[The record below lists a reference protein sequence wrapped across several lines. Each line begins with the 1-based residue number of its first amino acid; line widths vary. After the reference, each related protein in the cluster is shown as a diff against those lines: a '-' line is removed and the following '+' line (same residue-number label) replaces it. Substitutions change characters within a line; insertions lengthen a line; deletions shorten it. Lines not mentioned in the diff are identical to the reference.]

1 MRNLYRSILAFL
13 TFICTSC
20 YNDVV
25 EVERFDGDVE
35 LKLHGS
41 IDQEYST
48 RVDDSGFANGDAM
61 GVYIVD
67 YNDGVAGQITD
78 SGLRASNVIYTYDAA
93 SNTWSTNSCVYWRDT
108 TTPVDIYGYYPAVM
122 AITSPDKYTFEVS
135 DRQNGTSDGSVMS
148 NYEASDFLWGKVEMV
163 APTETTI
170 IVNLGHRMAGVK
182 VQLVR
187 GTGITESEWKD
198 MEKQVQVDNT
208 MRHSYIDLSD
218 GVPVAYGDVDRSIDM
233 LVQADDTFRAVV
245 VPQTVAAGKTLISAT
260 IDGYTYTHSLTQDMV
275 YAMGKLHNFTLTV
288 NRKEVSGDF
297 ECNLSYGGVGVWE
310 NDTISH
316 NYEVNTYVVVEV
328 AEPGGLQQRIE
339 ELGIDPAKIE
349 NLKLV
354 GNINEEDFNYIRS
367 VMSYTL
373 CRINLKEVNLTQVY
387 VDNHYHYET
396 GKSLDEYVDDYL
408 PYQAF
413 RGMVSLRHIIL
424 PDSLKEIGEE
434 AFYSVQL
441 NYPLILPEGL
451 THIHDSAFMKAALDL
466 EMPYSLLYIGD
477 YAFREMSSNTMGCS
491 TLRLSDN
498 VKYIGKRAFYNARS
512 FKGSFYLSANL
523 EYLGVEAFCNCG
535 SELTGDIVIPLGMTE
550 IPVRAFYD
558 MGFHN
563 GTNLYLHDNI
573 EVIGKGAFAGIK
585 IKNPLVLPANLTIL
599 SDGAFSRCSLN
610 LNNLVLPEGLILIGS
625 NAFSSNTIT
634 GTVEVPDGISL
645 VEGGWE
651 DTDIQK
657 LIIGDNA
664 LYVDESSFCNCPR
677 LEYVHLGKNI
687 EFIGGGA
694 FADCGSLSTIVCM
707 AETPPTIGTFSSI
720 YTDAFDGIYFDKCI
734 LQVPEKAIESYRK
747 ADYWKQFKNITVYK
761 ELAFNIPQIVTSDK
775 GCVREGIIRA
785 EGEWEVVESP
795 SWVTVSPNSGSG
807 KAQVWVSVDS
817 QSAGSSTREG
827 NIVFALKNS
836 DYTTYTTVRQVG
848 GDYAEDQTV
857 VLQEASAGAAR
868 AIPLFIVGD
877 GYDADDVASGKYLEE
892 ITQQMEYF
900 FSIEPLKS
908 YRDYFTVSTAY
919 AVSPESG
926 IDGLTKFDIDSDL
939 GLKGNDDKV
948 LDYARKYGVGINGN
962 EANSTIIVLE
972 NTNLVA
978 NTTSL
983 RDNDLAISY
992 IGKSLDVYPFDQR
1005 GNVLHECAGIAFG
1018 KLGPEG
1024 QTHQTF
1030 ISACGCAYCN
1040 LNEQYNRA
1048 KLHGWWQNVSKSNKY
1063 NDLPWYHLIFHE
1075 KYSSHVDVY
1084 EGACGHARGA
1094 YRSENQSV
1102 MGDAHVSYFN
1112 TISREALVRRI
1123 MKCAGEEF
1131 SFEDFVA
1138 KDIIELPEEL
1148 LENN

>member
-1 MRNLYRSILAFL
+1 M
-13 TFICTSC
+13 
-20 YNDVV
+20 
-25 EVERFDGDVE
+25 
-35 LKLHGS
+35 
-41 IDQEYST
+41 
-48 RVDDSGFANGDAM
+48 
-61 GVYIVD
+61 
-67 YNDGVAGQITD
+67 
-78 SGLRASNVIYTYDAA
+78 
-93 SNTWSTNSCVYWRDT
+93 
-108 TTPVDIYGYYPAVM
+108 
-122 AITSPDKYTFEVS
+122 
-135 DRQNGTSDGSVMS
+135 
-148 NYEASDFLWGKVEMV
+148 
-163 APTETTI
+163 
-170 IVNLGHRMAGVK
+170 
-182 VQLVR
+182 
-187 GTGITESEWKD
+187 
-198 MEKQVQVDNT
+198 
-208 MRHSYIDLSD
+208 
-218 GVPVAYGDVDRSIDM
+218 
-233 LVQADDTFRAVV
+233 V

-297 ECNLSYGGVGVWE
+297 ECNLSYGGIVAWE
-310 NDTISH
+310 NDTTSH
-316 NYEVNTYVVVEV
+316 NYEVNTYVVIEV

-354 GNINEEDFNYIRS
+354 GNINEDDFNYIQS
-367 VMSYTL
+367 AMKYTL
-373 CRINLKEVNLTQVY
+373 RRINLKEVNLVQVFVEY
-387 VDNHYHYET
+387 HLHYET
-396 GKSLDEYVDDYL
+396 GEYPHEYVDDYL
-408 PYQAF
+408 PQRAF

-424 PDSLKEIGEE
+424 PDGLKEIGEY
-434 AFYSVQL
+434 AFESVQL

-451 THIHDSAFMKAALDL
+451 TYIHQYAFNNAVLDL
-466 EMPYSLLYIGD
+466 EMPYSLMYIGD
-477 YAFREMSSNTMGCS
+477 YAFQNMSSSTMGYS
-491 TLRLSDN
+491 TLRLTDD
-498 VKYIGKRAFYNARS
+498 VKYIGKRAFCNARC

-523 EYLGVEAFCNCG
+523 EYLGIDAFYYCG
-535 SELTGDIVIPLGMTE
+535 SGLTGDIVIPLGMTK
-550 IPVRAFYD
+550 IPTTAFTN
-558 MGFHN
+558 MGFDN

-573 EVIGKGAFAGIK
+573 EVIGKGAFAGTK

-599 SDGAFSRCSLN
+599 SDGAFARCSMN
-610 LNNLVLPEGLILIGS
+610 LNNLVLPEGLTQIGW
-625 NAFSSNTIT
+625 NAFGSNTIT
-634 GTVEVPDGISL
+634 GTVEVPDGISM

-651 DTDIQK
+651 NTDIQK

-664 LYVDESSFCNCPR
+664 LYVDEGSFRDCQR

-694 FADCGSLSTIVCM
+694 FANCGSLSTIVCM
-707 AETPPTIGTFSSI
+707 AETPPAISQS
-720 YTDAFDGIYFDKCI
+720 AFNGIYFDKCI
-734 LQVPEKAIESYRK
+734 LQVPEKAIKSYRN

-785 EGEWEVVESP
+785 EGEWEVIESP

-827 NIVFALKNS
+827 DIVFALKNS

-939 GLKGNDDKV
+939 GLQGNDDKV
-948 LDYARKYGVGINGN
+948 LDYARKYGVGIKGN

-972 NTNLVA
+972 NTNIVA

-1005 GNVLHECAGIAFG
+1005 GYVLYECAGIAFG

-1030 ISACGCAYCN
+1030 ISACVCAYCN
-1040 LNEQYNRA
+1040 MNEQYNRA

-1075 KYSSHVDVY
+1075 KYSSLVDVY
-1084 EGACGHARGA
+1084 EGACGHVRGA

>member
-1 MRNLYRSILAFL
+1 
-13 TFICTSC
+13 
-20 YNDVV
+20 
-25 EVERFDGDVE
+25 
-35 LKLHGS
+35 
-41 IDQEYST
+41 
-48 RVDDSGFANGDAM
+48 M
-61 GVYIVD
+61 GY
-67 YNDGVAGQITD
+67 
-78 SGLRASNVIYTYDAA
+78 
-93 SNTWSTNSCVYWRDT
+93 
-108 TTPVDIYGYYPAVM
+108 
-122 AITSPDKYTFEVS
+122 
-135 DRQNGTSDGSVMS
+135 
-148 NYEASDFLWGKVEMV
+148 
-163 APTETTI
+163 
-170 IVNLGHRMAGVK
+170 
-182 VQLVR
+182 
-187 GTGITESEWKD
+187 
-198 MEKQVQVDNT
+198 
-208 MRHSYIDLSD
+208 
-218 GVPVAYGDVDRSIDM
+218 
-233 LVQADDTFRAVV
+233 
-245 VPQTVAAGKTLISAT
+245 
-260 IDGYTYTHSLTQDMV
+260 
-275 YAMGKLHNFTLTV
+275 
-288 NRKEVSGDF
+288 
-297 ECNLSYGGVGVWE
+297 
-310 NDTISH
+310 
-316 NYEVNTYVVVEV
+316 
-328 AEPGGLQQRIE
+328 
-339 ELGIDPAKIE
+339 
-349 NLKLV
+349 
-354 GNINEEDFNYIRS
+354 
-367 VMSYTL
+367 
-373 CRINLKEVNLTQVY
+373 
-387 VDNHYHYET
+387 
-396 GKSLDEYVDDYL
+396 
-408 PYQAF
+408 
-413 RGMVSLRHIIL
+413 
-424 PDSLKEIGEE
+424 
-434 AFYSVQL
+434 
-441 NYPLILPEGL
+441 
-451 THIHDSAFMKAALDL
+451 
-466 EMPYSLLYIGD
+466 
-477 YAFREMSSNTMGCS
+477 S
-491 TLRLSDN
+491 TLRLTDD
-498 VKYIGKRAFYNARS
+498 VKYIGKEAFYNARC

-523 EYLGVEAFCNCG
+523 EYLGIHAFCYCG
-535 SELTGDIVIPLGMTE
+535 SGLTGDIVIPLGMTK
-550 IPVRAFYD
+550 IPTNAFTD
-558 MGFHN
+558 MGFDN

-599 SDGAFSRCSLN
+599 SDGAFARCSMN
-610 LNNLVLPEGLILIGS
+610 LNNLVLPEGLTQIGW
-625 NAFSSNTIT
+625 NAFGSNTIT
-634 GTVEVPDGISL
+634 GTVEVPDGISM

-651 DTDIQK
+651 NTDIQK

-664 LYVDESSFCNCPR
+664 LYVDEGSFRNCQR

-694 FADCGSLSTIVCM
+694 FANCGSLSTIVCM
-707 AETPPTIGTFSSI
+707 AETPPAISQS
-720 YTDAFDGIYFDKCI
+720 AFDGIYFDKCI
-734 LQVPEKAIESYRK
+734 LQVPEKAIKSYRN

-785 EGEWEVVESP
+785 EGEWEVIESP

-827 NIVFALKNS
+827 DIVFALKNS

-948 LDYARKYGVGINGN
+948 LDYARKYGVGIKGN

-972 NTNLVA
+972 NTNIVA

-1005 GNVLHECAGIAFG
+1005 GYVLYECAGIAFG

-1024 QTHQTF
+1024 QSHQTF

-1075 KYSSHVDVY
+1075 KYSSLVDVY
-1084 EGACGHARGA
+1084 EGACGHVRGA

-1102 MGDAHVSYFN
+1102 MGDAHVGYFN

>member
-78 SGLRASNVIYTYDAA
+78 SGLRASNAIYTYDAA
-93 SNTWSTNSCVYWRDT
+93 SNTWSTNSSVYWRDT
-108 TTPVDIYGYYPAVM
+108 TTPVDIYGYYPAVTG
-122 AITSPDKYTFEVS
+122 ITSPDKYTFEVS
-135 DRQNGTSDGSVMS
+135 DRQNGTSNGSVMS

-182 VQLVR
+182 VQLVK
-187 GTGITESEWKD
+187 GTGITESEWKG

-233 LVQADDTFRAVV
+233 LAQADDTFRAVV

-297 ECNLSYGGVGVWE
+297 ECNLSYGGIAAWE
-310 NDTISH
+310 NDTTSH
-316 NYEVNTYVVVEV
+316 NYEVNTYVVIEV

-354 GNINEEDFNYIRS
+354 GNINEEDFNYIQS
-367 VMSYTL
+367 VMKYTL
-373 CRINLKEVNLTQVY
+373 CRINLKEVNLAQVY

-396 GKSLDEYVDDYL
+396 GKSQDEYVDDYL
-408 PYQAF
+408 PYRAF

-424 PDSLKEIGEE
+424 PDSLKEIGEY
-434 AFYSVQL
+434 AFESVQL
-441 NYPLILPEGL
+441 SYPLILPEGL
-451 THIHDSAFMKAALDL
+451 THIHQSAFNKAVLDL
-466 EMPYSLLYIGD
+466 EMPYSIVYIGN
-477 YAFREMSSNTMGCS
+477 YAFQNMSSSTMGYS
-491 TLRLSDN
+491 TLRLTDD
-498 VKYIGKRAFYNARS
+498 VKYIGTRAFCDVRC

-535 SELTGDIVIPLGMTE
+535 SGLTGDIVIPLGMTK
-550 IPVRAFYD
+550 IPTNAFTN
-558 MGFHN
+558 MGFDN

-573 EVIGKGAFAGIK
+573 EVIGKSAFAGIK

-599 SDGAFSRCSLN
+599 SDGAFDRCSMN
-610 LNNLVLPEGLILIGS
+610 LNNLVLPEGLRQIG
-625 NAFSSNTIT
+625 NCAFGSNTIT
-634 GTVEVPDGISL
+634 GTVEVPDGISM

-651 DTDIQK
+651 NTDIQK
-657 LIIGDNA
+657 LVIGDNA
-664 LYVDESSFCNCPR
+664 LYVDESSFCNCQR
-677 LEYVHLGKNI
+677 LEYLHLGKNI

-694 FADCGSLSTIVCM
+694 FANCGSLSTIVCM
-707 AETPPTIGTFSSI
+707 AETPPTIGTFSST
-720 YTDAFDGIYFDKCI
+720 YTDAFNGIYFDKCI
-734 LQVPEKAIESYRK
+734 LQVPEKAIKSYRN

-785 EGEWEVVESP
+785 EGEWEVIESP

-827 NIVFALKNS
+827 DIVFALKNS

-948 LDYARKYGVGINGN
+948 LDYARKYGVGIKGN

-1005 GNVLHECAGIAFG
+1005 GYVLYECAGIAFG

-1040 LNEQYNRA
+1040 MSEQYNRA

-1075 KYSSHVDVY
+1075 KYSSLVDVY
-1084 EGACGHARGA
+1084 EGACGHVRGA

>member
-61 GVYIVD
+61 GVYIID

-122 AITSPDKYTFEVS
+122 CITSPDKYTFEVS
-135 DRQNGTSDGSVMS
+135 DRQNGTSNGSVMS

-170 IVNLGHRMAGVK
+170 MVNLGHRMAGVK

-187 GTGITESEWKD
+187 GAGITESEWKD

-233 LVQADDTFRAVV
+233 LAQADDTFRAVV

-260 IDGYTYTHSLTQDMV
+260 IDGYTYTHSLTQDMI

-310 NDTISH
+310 NDTTSH

-339 ELGIDPAKIE
+339 ELGIDPTKIE

-354 GNINEEDFNYIRS
+354 GNINEEDFDYIRS

-396 GKSLDEYVDDYL
+396 GMSPDEYVDDYL

-466 EMPYSLLYIGD
+466 EMPYSLVYIGD
-477 YAFREMSSNTMGCS
+477 YAFQYMSSNTMGCS
-491 TLRLSDN
+491 TLRLTDD
-498 VKYIGKRAFYNARS
+498 VKYIGKTAFCDARC
-512 FKGSFYLSANL
+512 FKGSFYLPANL
-523 EYLGVEAFCNCG
+523 EYLGPYAFCNCG

-550 IPVRAFYD
+550 IPIRAFMG

-573 EVIGKGAFAGIK
+573 EVINTGAFASVK
-585 IKNPLVLPANLTIL
+585 INNPLVLPANLTAI
-599 SDGAFSRCSLN
+599 GEEAFYSCGLTI
-610 LNNLVLPEGLILIGS
+610 NNLVLPEGLRLLGH
-625 NAFSSNTIT
+625 NAFGGNTIT
-634 GTVEVPDGISL
+634 GTIEEPDGISM
-645 VEGGWE
+645 VAGAWNG
-651 DTDIQK
+651 TDIQK
-657 LIIGDNA
+657 LVIGDNA
-664 LYVDESSFCNCPR
+664 LYIDEASFSNCPR

-687 EFIGGGA
+687 EYIGRAA
-694 FADCGSLSTIVCM
+694 FANCRSLSIFVCM
-707 AETPPTIGTFSSI
+707 AETPPVI
-720 YTDAFDGIYFDKCI
+720 YEDAFGGIYLDKCI

-1075 KYSSHVDVY
+1075 KYSSLVDVY
-1084 EGACGHARGA
+1084 EGACRHVRGA

>member
-1 MRNLYRSILAFL
+1 MYIGNYAF
-13 TFICTSC
+13 
-20 YNDVV
+20 
-25 EVERFDGDVE
+25 
-35 LKLHGS
+35 
-41 IDQEYST
+41 
-48 RVDDSGFANGDAM
+48 
-61 GVYIVD
+61 
-67 YNDGVAGQITD
+67 
-78 SGLRASNVIYTYDAA
+78 
-93 SNTWSTNSCVYWRDT
+93 
-108 TTPVDIYGYYPAVM
+108 
-122 AITSPDKYTFEVS
+122 
-135 DRQNGTSDGSVMS
+135 
-148 NYEASDFLWGKVEMV
+148 
-163 APTETTI
+163 
-170 IVNLGHRMAGVK
+170 
-182 VQLVR
+182 
-187 GTGITESEWKD
+187 
-198 MEKQVQVDNT
+198 
-208 MRHSYIDLSD
+208 
-218 GVPVAYGDVDRSIDM
+218 
-233 LVQADDTFRAVV
+233 
-245 VPQTVAAGKTLISAT
+245 
-260 IDGYTYTHSLTQDMV
+260 QDM
-275 YAMGKLHNFTLTV
+275 
-288 NRKEVSGDF
+288 
-297 ECNLSYGGVGVWE
+297 
-310 NDTISH
+310 
-316 NYEVNTYVVVEV
+316 
-328 AEPGGLQQRIE
+328 
-339 ELGIDPAKIE
+339 
-349 NLKLV
+349 
-354 GNINEEDFNYIRS
+354 
-367 VMSYTL
+367 
-373 CRINLKEVNLTQVY
+373 
-387 VDNHYHYET
+387 
-396 GKSLDEYVDDYL
+396 
-408 PYQAF
+408 
-413 RGMVSLRHIIL
+413 
-424 PDSLKEIGEE
+424 
-434 AFYSVQL
+434 
-441 NYPLILPEGL
+441 
-451 THIHDSAFMKAALDL
+451 
-466 EMPYSLLYIGD
+466 
-477 YAFREMSSNTMGCS
+477 SSSTMGYS
-491 TLRLSDN
+491 TLRLTDD
-498 VKYIGKRAFYNARS
+498 VKYIGKEAFYNARC

-523 EYLGVEAFCNCG
+523 EYLGIHAFCYCG
-535 SELTGDIVIPLGMTE
+535 SGLTGDIVIPLGMTK
-550 IPVRAFYD
+550 IPTNAFTD
-558 MGFHN
+558 MGFDN

-599 SDGAFSRCSLN
+599 SDGAFARCSMN
-610 LNNLVLPEGLILIGS
+610 LNNLVLPEGLTQIGW
-625 NAFSSNTIT
+625 NAFGSNTIT
-634 GTVEVPDGISL
+634 GTVEVPDGISM

-651 DTDIQK
+651 NTDIQK

-664 LYVDESSFCNCPR
+664 LYVDEGSFRNCQR

-694 FADCGSLSTIVCM
+694 FANCGSLSTIVCM
-707 AETPPTIGTFSSI
+707 AETPPAISQS
-720 YTDAFDGIYFDKCI
+720 AFDGIYFDKCI
-734 LQVPEKAIESYRK
+734 LQVPEKAIKSYRN

-785 EGEWEVVESP
+785 EGEWEVIESP

-827 NIVFALKNS
+827 DIVFALKNS

-948 LDYARKYGVGINGN
+948 LDYARKYGVGIKGN

-972 NTNLVA
+972 NTNIVA

-1005 GNVLHECAGIAFG
+1005 GYVLYECAGIAFG

-1024 QTHQTF
+1024 QSHQTF

-1075 KYSSHVDVY
+1075 KYSSLVDVY
-1084 EGACGHARGA
+1084 EGACGHVRGA

-1102 MGDAHVSYFN
+1102 MGDAHVGYFN

>member
-25 EVERFDGDVE
+25 EVERCDGDVE

-48 RVDDSGFANGDAM
+48 RVDDSGFADGDAM

-67 YNDGVAGQITD
+67 YNDGVAGKITD

-93 SNTWSTNSCVYWRDT
+93 SNTWSTNSCIYWRDT

-122 AITSPDKYTFEVS
+122 GIASPDKYTFEVS
-135 DRQNGTSDGSVMS
+135 DRQNGTSNGSVMS

-233 LVQADDTFRAVV
+233 LAQADDTFRAVV
-245 VPQTVAAGKTLISAT
+245 VPQTVAAGRTLISTT

-310 NDTISH
+310 NDTTSH

-354 GNINEEDFNYIRS
+354 GNINEYDFDYIRS

-396 GKSLDEYVDDYL
+396 GKSTDEYVDDYL
-408 PYQAF
+408 PYSAF

-424 PDSLKEIGEE
+424 PDSLKEIGEY

-451 THIHDSAFMKAALDL
+451 THIHEYAFMKAALDL
-466 EMPYSLLYIGD
+466 EMPYSLVYIGD
-477 YAFREMSSNTMGCS
+477 YAFQEMSSNTMGVS
-491 TLRLSDN
+491 TLRLSDD

-512 FKGSFYLSANL
+512 FKGSFYLPANL

-610 LNNLVLPEGLILIGS
+610 LNNLVLPEGLTQIGH

-651 DTDIQK
+651 NTDIQK

-664 LYVDESSFCNCPR
+664 LYVDESSFCNCQR

-694 FADCGSLSTIVCM
+694 FANCGSLSTIVCM
-707 AETPPTIGTFSSI
+707 AETPPTIGTSSSI

-734 LQVPEKAIESYRK
+734 LQVPEKAIESYRN
-747 ADYWKQFKNITVYK
+747 ADYWKQFKNITPYK
-761 ELAFNIPQIVTSDK
+761 ELAFNIPQIVTADK

-785 EGEWEVVESP
+785 EGEWEVIESP

-892 ITQQMEYF
+892 ITEQMEYF

-992 IGKSLDVYPFDQR
+992 IGKSQDVYPFDQR

-1040 LNEQYNRA
+1040 MNEQYNRA

-1075 KYSSHVDVY
+1075 KYSSLVDVY
-1084 EGACGHARGA
+1084 EGACGHVRGA

>member
-187 GTGITESEWKD
+187 GTGITESEWND

>member
-61 GVYIVD
+61 GVYIID

-135 DRQNGTSDGSVMS
+135 DRQNGTSNGSVMS

-170 IVNLGHRMAGVK
+170 MVNLGHRMAGVK

-233 LVQADDTFRAVV
+233 LAQADDTFRAVV

-260 IDGYTYTHSLTQDMV
+260 LDGYTYTHSLTQDMV

-310 NDTISH
+310 NDTTSH

-373 CRINLKEVNLTQVY
+373 CRINLKEVNLAQVY

-451 THIHDSAFMKAALDL
+451 THIHKSAFMKAALDL

-610 LNNLVLPEGLILIGS
+610 LNNLVLPEGLIQIGS

-908 YRDYFTVSTAY
+908 YRNYFTVSTAY

-1075 KYSSHVDVY
+1075 KYSSLVDVY
-1084 EGACGHARGA
+1084 EGACGHVRGA

-1102 MGDAHVSYFN
+1102 MGDTHVSYFN